1 MRVFDLLLILAMVLL
16 IWGCGSDKPGVR
28 TGDDSDSTEDVS
40 VAKLSDEEAITAMLV
55 EMIDRVKEG
64 DKTVL
69 YEMEF
74 SYYTDSV
81 SLSEYMEIPRVLEY
95 KYDTLSGIV
104 VDSVN
109 MMDDSAIAL
118 VTIKYE
124 SLGGGQTERQYPLT
138 VYKIDDRWVRPY
150 LSKYA
155 REIEYRK
162 LVEEY
167 LRAIGEEEEE

>member
-1 MRVFDLLLILAMVLL
+1 MRIFSFVLLLFVALL
-16 IWGCGSDKPGVR
+16 IWNCNNDKPGVQ
-28 TGDDSDSTEDVS
+28 TGTDTGAAETAGSE
-40 VAKLSDEEAITAMLV
+40 KLSDEKAITAMLV

-69 YEMEF
+69 YELEF

-81 SLSEYMEIPRVLEY
+81 SLSEYMEIPRVLDY
-95 KYDTLSGIV
+95 KYDTLSALV
-104 VDSVN
+104 VDSII
-109 MMDDSAIAL
+109 MMEDSAIAS

-138 VYKIDDRWVRPY
+138 VYKIDDRWVKPY
-150 LSKYA
+150 LSNYA